1 VIGGLKLGET
11 SFLICCGVA
20 VEEHIAFV
28 GSLNY
33 DVPRGNTVS
42 P

>member
-1 VIGGLKLGET
+1 MIPDML
-11 SFLICCGVA
+11 VA
-20 VEEHIAFV
+20 AEEHIAFV